1 MMSFKVVST
10 AIVDYPV
17 RNLDERIKEL
27 EGVEF
32 LSKPSPAEDD
42 IIAAA
47 RDADAVV
54 TTTEPFSR
62 RVIDSLKSCRLITTP
77 KTGYDNI
84 DVAAATEA
92 GICISCV
99 AEASTEEVA
108 DHSMSLL
115 LACARRVVRL
125 DKAIRAGEW
134 KVFHGLEMEQIWKGI
149 VPIRGQTLGLVSFGR
164 IPRALVPKARGFGM
178 RILAY
183 DPYVESE
190 AMEKMGVEKVELDF
204 LLKESDFVSV
214 HSALTGENRHM
225 LGADQFKLMKPT
237 AYFIN
242 AARGPLVDE
251 GALYTALVNGNIAGA
266 GLDVLEVEPIEM
278 DNPLLGLD
286 NVILTGHSAHYSD
299 ISVATVRRSPI
310 EDISRIMSG
319 KWPEGW
325 VNPEVE
331 AKYIARWGNMRRA

>member
-1 MMSFKVVST
+1 MMSLKVVST

-17 RNLDERIKEL
+17 RDLGERIKEL

-32 LSKPSPAEDD
+32 VSKPSPTEED
-42 IIAAA
+42 IIASA
-47 RDADAVV
+47 RDADVVV

-62 RVIDSLKSCRLITTP
+62 RVIDNLKSCRLITTP

-92 GICISCV
+92 GICVSCV

-108 DHSMSLL
+108 DHAMSLL
-115 LACARRVVRL
+115 LACARRIVRL

-134 KVFHGLEMEQIWKGI
+134 KVFHGPEMERIWKGI
-149 VPIRGQTLGLVSFGR
+149 VPIRGRTLGLVSFGR
-164 IPRALVPKARGFGM
+164 IPRALVPKAKGFGM
-178 RILAY
+178 KILAY

-190 AMEKMGVEKVELDF
+190 VMEKMDVKKVELDY
-204 LLKESDFVSV
+204 LLKESDFISV
-214 HSALTGENRHM
+214 HSALTSENRHM

-251 GALYTALVNGNIAGA
+251 GALYKALLNGNIAGA
-266 GLDVLEVEPIEM
+266 GLDVLEVEPLDM
-278 DNPLLGLD
+278 DNPLLKLE

-299 ISVATVRRSPI
+299 ISAANVRRSPI

-331 AKYIARWGNMRRA
+331 AKYVTRWGNVDHA